1 MLTYDSLIEQAKS
14 REMPPAKIRGIL
26 REYLQILILKELYR
40 NESGENLYFTGGT
53 YLRLTHNLKRFSE
66 DLDFNTTTV
75 TKKKF
80 EALLKKIKNGLEKV
94 GIGVQAEFAHW
105 RNAYVSKLI
114 FPEVERAYNVISK
127 YSKKKG
133 IIIKV
138 ETYSTKR
145 KVKNETRVIT
155 GFGEFYPCICT
166 DRGVLFA
173 DKIDALTKKSR
184 GRHIYDIIFMLSNN
198 FPIDKGFLSVLG
210 IKKDPLEVIR
220 NRIKG
225 FSKAELKKQA
235 ETLRHFLFDE
245 KEADLL
251 VNAHNIIPPLV
262 EKYESRGRVL

>member
-1 MLTYDSLIEQAKS
+1 MLAYDSLIEQAKS

-40 NESGENLYFTGGT
+40 TESGKKLYFTGGT

-75 TKKKF
+75 TKGEF
-80 EALLKKIKNGLEKV
+80 EVLLKKIKNGLKKV
-94 GIGVQAEFAHW
+94 GIEVQAEFAHW
-105 RNAYVSKLI
+105 CNVYVSKLI

-138 ETYSTKR
+138 ESYRAKW
-145 KVKNETRVIT
+145 KVKNETRVIS

-166 DRGVLFA
+166 DRGILFA

-198 FPIDKGFLSVLG
+198 FPIDEDFLSVLG

-220 NRIKG
+220 NRIKA

-235 ETLRHFLFDE
+235 EILRPFLFDE
-245 KEADLL
+245 KEADLV
-251 VNAHNIIPPLV
+251 VNAHDIISSLL
-262 EKYESRGRVL
+262 EKYGYKNKR